1 MKYYLNHH
9 EAVQA
14 TLKNAMLG
22 IGRDSRWYKLGDWIA
37 CAFIAGTIGMLAHY
51 IFIAV

>member
-1 MKYYLNHH
+1 MKYYLNHR

-22 IGRDSRWYKLGDWIA
+22 IGRDSKWYKAGEWFA
-37 CAFIAGTIGMLAHY
+37 CAVIAGTIGMLFHY
-51 IFIAV
+51 TFVG